1 MEEKAKCIVN
11 NYIKSHSKN
20 VEDSEI
26 FITWSCYTLGNQ
38 KYMIRCK
45 GLPHYF
51 EVTYNK
57 RAGEWYLDVYSLH
70 DNQILT

>member
-1 MEEKAKCIVN
+1 MEEKARQIVA
-11 NYIKSHSKN
+11 NYIKSYFKN

-26 FITWSCYTLGNQ
+26 FITWSCYTLGNR
-38 KYMIRCK
+38 KYMIGCK

-57 RAGEWYLDVYSLH
+57 RAGEWYLDVYSLQSK
-70 DNQILT
+70 QILT